1 MNLASL
7 TSFITFTMMLN
18 FFFCFAFG
26 VAAAAAATAVGVVVV
41 LPFKIRAVSSRR
53 LRSKL
58 HYFDR
63 SDTNEIIG

>member
-18 FFFCFAFG
+18 VFFCFAFG
-26 VAAAAAATAVGVVVV
+26 VAAAAAAAVGVFVV

>member
-1 MNLASL
+1 MNFASL
-7 TSFITFTMMLN
+7 TSFITFYDDVEH
-18 FFFCFAFG
+18 FFCFAFD
-26 VAAAAAATAVGVVVV
+26 VAAATAAVDVVVV
-41 LPFKIRAVSSRR
+41 LPLKIRAVSSRR

>member
-18 FFFCFAFG
+18 VFFCFAIA
-26 VAAAAAATAVGVVVV
+26 VAAAAAVRVVVV